1 VIVALPAAG
10 NTTQIGIL
18 LLGSAALST
27 GSLAAA
33 AQSLSGSVVAA
44 ALSEDALQQAYPQAI
59 SQALQAATSERSYL
73 ISPDATAI
81 LAAASVSAKQAS
93 AISQS
98 FAQVCCAPLVFPF
111 SIFILPF
118 CLSILPFGFSSL
130 RASSPVMHPLF
141 LSSHCSMLQFCATS
155 YCIQYHLLC
164 YIILPT

>member
-1 VIVALPAAG
+1 MIVALPAAG

-73 ISPDATAI
+73 I
-81 LAAASVSAKQAS
+81 
-93 AISQS
+93 
-98 FAQVCCAPLVFPF
+98 AQ
-111 SIFILPF
+111 
-118 CLSILPFGFSSL
+118 
-130 RASSPVMHPLF
+130 M
-141 LSSHCSMLQFCATS
+141 
-155 YCIQYHLLC
+155 
-164 YIILPT
+164 